1 MKNISYQGIFN
12 TLQEVLPDDWHK
24 VVFYAN
30 YGDSSY
36 SMKYFVD
43 SGDGLYTD
51 CFKLKDIPKRD
62 IIKAFAVIDSQI
74 MPIRKELSKK
84 DTWSVMTLV
93 VDDEGNFKADY
104 EYDDISEDTIG
115 YYQRWKEKYLK

>member
-1 MKNISYQGIFN
+1 MKDISYQGLFN

-24 VVFYAN
+24 VVFYAQ
-30 YGDSSY
+30 YGESSY

-43 SGDGLYTD
+43 LGNGVYTD

-62 IIKAFAVIDSQI
+62 IIKAFAVIDSHI

-84 DTWSVMTLV
+84 DTWSVMTLI
-93 VDDEGNFKADY
+93 VDNEGDFKADY
-104 EYDDISEDTIG
+104 EYEDISEDTIG

>member
-12 TLQEVLPDDWHK
+12 TLQEVLLDDWHK
-24 VVFYAN
+24 VVFYAE
-30 YGDSSY
+30 YGESSY

-43 SGDGLYTD
+43 FGDGQYID
-51 CFKLKDIPKRD
+51 CFRLKGITKQD

-84 DTWSVMTLV
+84 DTWTVMTLV
-93 VDDEGNFKADY
+93 VDENGNF
-104 EYDDISEDTIG
+104 EYKDISEDLVG
-115 YYQRWKEKYLK
+115 YYNGWKNRYLR

>member
-24 VVFYAN
+24 VVFYAQ
-30 YGDSSY
+30 YGENSY

-43 SGDGLYTD
+43 SGDGVYTE
-51 CFKLKDIPKRD
+51 CFKLKDISKKD

-74 MPIRKELSKK
+74 MPVRKELSKK

-93 VDDEGNFKADY
+93 VDDTGNFKADY
-104 EYDDISEDTIG
+104 EYEDISENSIG
-115 YYQRWKEKYLK
+115 YYQRWKEKYIN